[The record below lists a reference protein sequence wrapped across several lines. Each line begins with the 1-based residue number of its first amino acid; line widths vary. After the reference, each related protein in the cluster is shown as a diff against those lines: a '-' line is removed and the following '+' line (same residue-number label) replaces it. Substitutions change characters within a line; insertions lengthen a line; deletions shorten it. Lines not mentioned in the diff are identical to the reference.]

1 MMVQSVALTV
11 AALLAITGYTRIV
24 DPSFILPANIFWSYS
39 RWSPPPKK
47 IILLEQMEQE
57 LLVLQIRCISC
68 RSTNSKTELEM

>member
-39 RWSPPPKK
+39 RWSPPQKNN
-47 IILLEQMEQE
+47 IVGTDGARTFSFTDTMYFLSVNQQ
-57 LLVLQIRCISC
+57 
-68 RSTNSKTELEM
+68 